1 MQRIESKSINIYM
14 PNESMPGIGKIL
26 LMGQC
31 KPAACFYYS
40 LRPKN
45 VLFPTPHFKGLK
57 KKEKIKICKRD
68 RICPDIYSQALYRK
82 S

>member
-1 MQRIESKSINIYM
+1 MQRRESKSINIYM
-14 PNESMPGIGKIL
+14 PSESMPGIGIIL

-45 VLFPTPHFKGLK
+45 VLSFFPPILKDLK
-57 KKEKIKICKRD
+57 KGKN
-68 RICPDIYSQALYRK
+68 
-82 S
+82 